1 MSSAYIRQSAGWLPM
16 LPPLAAAIAAGV
28 LVGSVWVGV
37 WLYAS
42 WAAAFAVS
50 RALIP
55 GLGRGM
61 GWVLSCAGALM
72 IAGCALNLYSW
83 LLPPDASLSAPSLMY
98 DYERDFKSAAL
109 YANTGRVSFWG
120 SNSSYIQALGL
131 IFRLTGVNILTPLC
145 INIALSI
152 GTISAGAWTAAYL
165 LRRPASD
172 RTLTAAAL
180 CIAGVAQLTLLATV
194 DLKDAGAV
202 FSFTLMSAALAV
214 ASRRRLPVR
223 WLVGAGIA
231 ALLMIVFK
239 SVLGVFVLAG
249 AVFCVLRRG
258 RGHIYDALFFAIL
271 TYAILAGGSMFKV
284 VSDSQHFS
292 AESLSYG
299 IFTERHRA
307 YESIVMG
314 GVLLSSCMAE
324 NMPYTDYGRG
334 ADPSATTLALCAR
347 PAVRLVLSLR
357 TLQLAMVCAVRD
369 CAFIHG
375 IADVPPRERRP
386 VPLDPFPDGLL
397 LRRGTIRMRL
407 VAAIFRAVHTDVC
420 STGHSGAEGISRRKH
435 GGQTSFHNH
444 VGRICRDS
452 ARGSHGCIRTNK
464 LSPNCR

>member
-1 MSSAYIRQSAGWLPM
+1 MPIAVTRHAAGWLIL

-28 LVGSVWVGV
+28 LAGSVWCTV

-83 LLPPDASLSAPSLMY
+83 LLPPGASLSEPSLMY
-98 DYERDFKSAAL
+98 DYERDFNSAAL
-109 YANTGRVSFWG
+109 YATTGRVSFWG

-145 INIALSI
+145 INLALSI

-165 LRRPASD
+165 LRRPSSG
-172 RTLTAAAL
+172 RTLTAASL
-180 CIAGVAQLTLLATV
+180 CIACVAQLTLLATV

-214 ASRRRLPVR
+214 ASRRRMPVS

-231 ALLMIVFK
+231 AMLMIVFK

-249 AVFCVLRRG
+249 AVSCVLRRG
-258 RGHIYDALFFAIL
+258 RGHIYDALFFALL
-271 TYAILAGGSMFKV
+271 TYAILSGGSMFKV

-299 IFTERHRA
+299 IFTERHKV

-314 GVLLSSCMAE
+314 GYYYLPIWERICLIPITAGVQTLLPLPWHYVRDLQFGWFF
-324 NMPYTDYGRG
+324 PYAHFSWPWYVQFG
-334 ADPSATTLALCAR
+334 
-347 PAVRLVLSLR
+347 LVLSYTVLLMFRRGSGGLSRWALFLMACYCGVALYGCGSSPRYFAPFIPMFAAPAIHVLR
-357 TLQLAMVCAVRD
+357 VYRAGSTAVRHRFIITWGVYAVILLAALTV
-369 CAFIHG
+369 AF
-375 IADVPPRERRP
+375 A
-386 VPLDPFPDGLL
+386 L
-397 LRRGTIRMRL
+397 
-407 VAAIFRAVHTDVC
+407 
-420 STGHSGAEGISRRKH
+420 
-435 GGQTSFHNH
+435 
-444 VGRICRDS
+444 
-452 ARGSHGCIRTNK
+452 TN
-464 LSPNCR
+464 